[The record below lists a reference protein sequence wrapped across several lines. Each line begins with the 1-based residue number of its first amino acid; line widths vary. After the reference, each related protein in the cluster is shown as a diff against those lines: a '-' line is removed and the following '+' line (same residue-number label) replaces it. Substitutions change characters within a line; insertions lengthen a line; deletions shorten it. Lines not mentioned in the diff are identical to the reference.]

1 MRQFGALLR
10 SLGITEEGLSFHG
23 LRKLFAHVLDDADG
37 VKAEDIKALLGHA
50 RGMTFD
56 VYAGPKGLRRLRE
69 VVGKVAYPGLELG
82 HLGWS
87 GGSSAG

>member
-1 MRQFGALLR
+1 
-10 SLGITEEGLSFHG
+10 
-23 LRKLFAHVLDDADG
+23 LFAHVLDDADG

-56 VYAGPKGLRRLRE
+56 VYAGPKGLERLRE

-82 HLGWS
+82 HLARS
-87 GGSSAG
+87 GGSNEG